1 MKKFLVILLALTML
15 STAALAEGMA
25 PQMFLGSRGLMVLD
39 GNQLASMGGTAP
51 DASVY
56 GGLNIAGFSAA
67 GEGQSAPAIF
77 LVYNGVVYMA
87 MDMTAMFG
95 QPTLDT
101 KGMSQVF
108 IDLCEAY
115 NFAVVTYSTP
125 GDGGDFSFGDVA
137 QLQALSPEG
146 ANADSLGE
154 VYGTL
159 EDFVAAV
166 RAAVED

>member
-1 MKKFLVILLALTML
+1 MKKFLVILLALTLL
-15 STAALAEGMA
+15 STAAIGEGMS

-39 GNQLASMGGTAP
+39 GNQLASMSGEEI
-51 DASVY
+51 DASMY

-67 GEGQSAPAIF
+67 GEGQSAPSIF
-77 LVYNGVVYMA
+77 LVYNGVIYMA

-108 IDLCEAY
+108 IDICEAY
-115 NFAVVTYSTP
+115 DFDVVTYSTP

-137 QLQALSPEG
+137 QLQTLSPEG
-146 ANADSLGE
+146 ANAESLGE
-154 VYGTL
+154 VYDTR

-166 RAAVED
+166 RAAVEE